1 MTISRPFRNPI
12 AIGILPLI
20 LFLLLT
26 SGALA
31 RSRLES
37 TLLKYAIPSG
47 GSAGG
52 GGHGQKSSFPEAKR
66 TCIKRDRL
74 VMTRQGFVRRKVD
87 VCT

>member
-1 MTISRPFRNPI
+1 MSISSPIRNLI
-12 AIGILPLI
+12 AVAFLPLV
-20 LFLLLT
+20 LFLMAT
-26 SGALA
+26 ANVHA

-37 TLLKYAIPSG
+37 ALIKYAIPSG

-66 TCIKRDRL
+66 ACVKRDRL
-74 VMTRQGFVRRKVD
+74 VLTRQGYVRRKVD